1 MQVAVLPDQG
11 PRQST
16 RVGLRRP
23 GYVRPGRRGQWCL
36 LGQALQRSPARDVL
50 GPHALGAVFMPW
62 FAVVLPYRRLD
73 PADPPYWSLRELA
86 GTSWSSRPWP
96 VARCRAGP
104 GSDGFLIGSALSG
117 LGLGMHI
124 AVDLALVT
132 ELLYAVAGA

>member
-1 MQVAVLPDQG
+1 
-11 PRQST
+11 
-16 RVGLRRP
+16 
-23 GYVRPGRRGQWCL
+23 
-36 LGQALQRSPARDVL
+36 
-50 GPHALGAVFMPW
+50 MPW

-117 LGLGMHI
+117 LGLGLCL
-124 AVDLALVT
+124 ANDLALVT
-132 ELLYAVAGA
+132 ELLYAVAGGCCDQRNRHMPRAHSEVNRAQLSVMQPHQARGAERVETACSPAKTRRC